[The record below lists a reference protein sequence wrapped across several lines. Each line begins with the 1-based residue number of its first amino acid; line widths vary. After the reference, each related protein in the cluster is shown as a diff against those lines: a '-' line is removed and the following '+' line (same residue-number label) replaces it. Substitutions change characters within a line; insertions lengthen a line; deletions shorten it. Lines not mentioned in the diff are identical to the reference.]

1 MNFLWE
7 IYVGFFSIVCEGLRQ
22 LARQFSRRAAM
33 VVMAVMT
40 ALCTWA
46 LRFTYDSW
54 LPYTRSADTNGFA
67 IWCFCSLTLLNR

>member
-1 MNFLWE
+1 
-7 IYVGFFSIVCEGLRQ
+7 
-22 LARQFSRRAAM
+22 M